1 MTRPLSP
8 LSRRITGLLLALCL
22 VPLPG
27 LARAE
32 PPPTWWPAEMAL
44 PADSQIEKI
53 HEVGARIR
61 MLDVRTNENAETLLT
76 GWADALKASGYVID
90 WTSNSHGLPSFEF
103 QGDPV
108 LNGQVVATPCRDG
121 FVTCL
126 QVDMTLE

>member
-1 MTRPLSP
+1 MTRPLSSF
-8 LSRRITGLLLALCL
+8 SRIVTGLLLALYL
-22 VPLPG
+22 VSLPD

-32 PPPTWWPAEMAL
+32 PLPTWWPAEMAL
-44 PADSQIEKI
+44 PVDSQVEKI

-61 MLDVRTNENAETLLT
+61 MLELRTNDDAETLLKT
-76 GWADALKASGYVID
+76 WAAALKTSGYVID
-90 WTSNSHGLPSFEF
+90 WTRNSHGLPSFEF